1 MTQTRLTGKVAMVT
15 GGASGIGRA
24 VANAFAAD
32 GAHVAIAD
40 LNQPEAEAA
49 ATEGELEVELPGRR
63 YGTRSFLK
71 HRVGGGQWCPLAL
84 VRPKRTM
91 KGLFEG

>member
-1 MTQTRLTGKVAMVT
+1 MTRTRLTGKVAILT

-49 ATEGELEVELPGRR
+49 ATGISQIPKPPLGIVSWFGKN
-63 YGTRSFLK
+63 RS
-71 HRVGGGQWCPLAL
+71 
-84 VRPKRTM
+84 
-91 KGLFEG
+91 